1 MILTKENFKHGS
13 LLEEYK
19 QAPLMLEFLIDDFF
33 HISNVIGRQAVCVR
47 IFGKHPGDSGVH
59 LDERAADFRDEF
71 SGVFLY
77 TAEEVYIIKKYLNG
91 KYKRNDGYE
100 VCIHHSFDN
109 GPFHFHLQIPRD
121 IKNLRNKGE

>member
-1 MILTKENFKHGS
+1 MILTSDNFKYGN
-13 LLEEYK
+13 LIEEYI

-33 HISNVIGRQAVCVR
+33 HISDVIGRRAVCVR

-71 SGVFLY
+71 GGVFIY
-77 TAEEVYIIKKYLNG
+77 TKDEVEFIKKYING

-100 VCIHHSFDN
+100 TCIHHSFDN
-109 GPFHFHLQIPRD
+109 GPAHFHLQIPRD
-121 IKNLRNKGE
+121 TKNLRKL